1 MWKEETG
8 GRGDKGTG
16 RQGDKGRDQMSEPET
31 LKSDGAASPGAP
43 PSTGPGAASPA
54 PSALPAVATPGVEF
68 KAPVTRDMVFEALKP
83 IEDPEIHLGIV
94 DLGLVYG
101 ADVAKEGK
109 EVTVSMTLTS
119 PACPYGPMLI
129 DQVRKI
135 SRGLPG
141 VERAEVLVVWE
152 PPWDPRTMAAD
163 HVKDVLG
170 IW

>member
-1 MWKEETG
+1 
-8 GRGDKGTG
+8 
-16 RQGDKGRDQMSEPET
+16 MSEPSTPNTEPT
-31 LKSDGAASPGAP
+31 VNTPQTPAA
-43 PSTGPGAASPA
+43 
-54 PSALPAVATPGVEF
+54 LEI

-119 PACPYGPMLI
+119 PACPYGPMII
-129 DQVRKI
+129 DQVRAVAKK
-135 SRGLPG
+135 LPG

-152 PPWDPRTMAAD
+152 PAWDPRTMAAD
-163 HVKDVLG
+163 HVKDILG